1 MKSEEIEEFLQ
12 LTYDD
17 NPKARSLGVRSL
29 CPCHVKADNDRVWD
43 RIFELA
49 NDPHQHVR
57 ATVLHALADGS
68 PREREPDVVRT
79 VEAMADDPDERIRRK
94 VRRVLGHYRRTGKI
108 NVL

>member
-1 MKSEEIEEFLQ
+1 MKSEEIEEFLE
-12 LTYDD
+12 LTYDED
-17 NPKARSLGVRSL
+17 PKKRSLGVRSL
-29 CPCHVKADNDRVWD
+29 CPCHVRAHKDKVWN

-49 NDPHQHVR
+49 NDPHHHVR

-68 PREREPDVVRT
+68 PRELEPEVVRT
-79 VEAMADDPDERIRRK
+79 VETMAHDPEERIRRK